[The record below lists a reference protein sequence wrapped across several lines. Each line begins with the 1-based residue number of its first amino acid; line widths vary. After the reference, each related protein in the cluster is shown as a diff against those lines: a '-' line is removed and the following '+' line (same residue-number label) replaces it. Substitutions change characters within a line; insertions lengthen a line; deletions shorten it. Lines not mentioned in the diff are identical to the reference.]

1 MSTTLSLGHPILV
14 GGLALSLLTNVILLA
29 RGGDDPD
36 PSDAPP
42 PVPAMALMTAPGGAD
57 PGAQVAA
64 PPAPAPAPAHAAA
77 LRADGEADAPR
88 QADGEPAETAAAN
101 DDASPAAPATT
112 RADDGAPQR
121 LSAPLTH
128 SIPRTINA
136 QVATNGPALSAEVTR
151 VLMWDLDL
159 RRDLRQ
165 GDELT
170 VLWRGEAEDTVI
182 EALSYGSERHGRTI
196 RAFRYRAAGDRY
208 DSYWDEDGVE
218 IPRRLARSPLREYE
232 EITSLL
238 RDRPDHHGIDFKT
251 PTGTPVHVPWAGR
264 VVRTNW
270 NERYNGGCI
279 EVAFDDGSVAKFL
292 HLSEVSVRPGQRVAA
307 DEVIGLTGN
316 TGRSTGPH
324 LHYQLERG
332 ERILDPLEV
341 HGTTRRSL
349 PASDRAAF
357 AAEVARLGSLLER

>member
-1 MSTTLSLGHPILV
+1 VTTPLSMGHPLLV
-14 GGLALSLLTNVILLA
+14 GGLVLSLVTNVILLA
-29 RGGDDPD
+29 RGGDDSHD
-36 PSDAPP
+36 PAPP
-42 PVPAMALMTAPGGAD
+42 ALPAMALASAP
-57 PGAQVAA
+57 
-64 PPAPAPAPAHAAA
+64 
-77 LRADGEADAPR
+77 DG
-88 QADGEPAETAAAN
+88 PAEAGTPEPGTVPASSAA
-101 DDASPAAPATT
+101 AAPASPRDTEA
-112 RADDGAPQR
+112 RADRTEGADDTEGADGDDDGADGAPNR

-136 QVATNGPALSAEVTR
+136 QVASNGPALSAEVTR

-182 EALSYGSERHGRTI
+182 DAVAYGSERHGRTI
-196 RAFRYRAAGDRY
+196 RAYRFRASGDRY
-208 DSYWDEDGVE
+208 DSYWDEDGSE

-251 PTGTPVHVPWAGR
+251 PTGTPIHAPWAGR

-279 EVAFDDGSVAKFL
+279 ELAFDDGSVAKFL

-332 ERILDPLEV
+332 ERILDPLDV

-357 AAEVARLGSLLER
+357 AAEVARLEALLAP